1 MAEEPLFAVLV
12 DELGRVDGFPP
23 RFMLGG
29 ESRRAYFAQ
38 RRPLWR
44 YGATLAHSGTLA
56 GVVDLEMVGPAHE
69 AAPVWCEHFG
79 VVDCSRIAELE
90 TLLVHPA
97 YRRRGLARNLVAA
110 ARREAEARGLLM
122 VAVTDVGNGASLGV
136 LGAGGFT
143 AVATMRA
150 PNGGEFCYLAVA

>member
-1 MAEEPLFAVLV
+1 M
-12 DELGRVDGFPP
+12 
-23 RFMLGG
+23 
-29 ESRRAYFAQ
+29 
-38 RRPLWR
+38 
-44 YGATLAHSGTLA
+44 
-56 GVVDLEMVGPAHE
+56 
-69 AAPVWCEHFG
+69 WCEHFG